1 MPGPEEIP
9 DVPAFVVLR
18 VVVGGWWLALSS
30 VVGGLGNSTPRRT
43 CNGSHWRAAELLM

>member
-18 VVVGGWWLALSS
+18 VVVGRWRLVVGS
-30 VVGGLGNSTPRRT
+30 VVGRRGTRDSTSRRA
-43 CNGSHWRAAELLM
+43 CNGISLRAA

>member
-18 VVVGGWWLALSS
+18 VVVGRWSPALPPIVEDSGTQLLGEPATDLA
-30 VVGGLGNSTPRRT
+30 GG
-43 CNGSHWRAAELLM
+43 AAELLM

>member
-18 VVVGGWWLALSS
+18 VVVGRWRL
-30 VVGGLGNSTPRRT
+30 VVGGTQLRGEPATDLA
-43 CNGSHWRAAELLM
+43 WRGG

>member
-18 VVVGGWWLALSS
+18 VVVDRWRLVVGS
-30 VVGGLGNSTPRRT
+30 VVGRRGLGTQLRGEPATDLTGGRLSY
-43 CNGSHWRAAELLM
+43 

>member
-18 VVVGGWWLALSS
+18 VVVGCWPLALSS
-30 VVGGLGNSTPRRT
+30 SGDSGT
-43 CNGSHWRAAELLM
+43 